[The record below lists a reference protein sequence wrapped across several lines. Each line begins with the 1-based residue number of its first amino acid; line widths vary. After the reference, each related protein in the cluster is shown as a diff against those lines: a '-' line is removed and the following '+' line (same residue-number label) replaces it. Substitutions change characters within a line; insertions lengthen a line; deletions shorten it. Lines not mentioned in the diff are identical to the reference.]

1 MPQKLLLAA
10 ALVLAATGV
19 GLAQSRDVPDRDF
32 KDLPAKDLPPSN
44 GGAGARSGNIT
55 STGATVPNPGAS
67 QSAGT
72 TSLDRG
78 IQAEDNKIQ
87 GSICKGC

>member
-1 MPQKLLLAA
+1 MMKTLLLGATLSVAVAGAA
-10 ALVLAATGV
+10 F
-19 GLAQSRDVPDRDF
+19 AQSRDSDAQDR
-32 KDLPAKDLPPSN
+32 PAH
-44 GGAGARSGNIT
+44 ATRSDNIT
-55 STGATVPNPGAS
+55 STGETVPNPGAS

-78 IQAEDNKIQ
+78 IQQEDNKIQ

>member
-1 MPQKLLLAA
+1 MMKSLFFGA
-10 ALVLAATGV
+10 ALALATG
-19 GLAQSRDVPDRDF
+19 GTALAQDAPSSDAA
-32 KDLPAKDLPPSN
+32 PAR
-44 GGAGARSGNIT
+44 GGAGVRSGNIT

-67 QSAGT
+67 QGAGT

-87 GSICKGC
+87 SGICKGC

>member
-1 MPQKLLLAA
+1 MIHRLLYAA
-10 ALVLAATGV
+10 AFVLGGMSP
-19 GLAQSRDVPDRDF
+19 GLAQSQDLPAR
-32 KDLPAKDLPPSN
+32 DLPAKDLPSN
-44 GGAGARSGNIT
+44 GGAGVRAGNIT

-78 IQAEDNKIQ
+78 IQAEDTKIQ

>member
-1 MPQKLLLAA
+1 MTRT
-10 ALVLAATGV
+10 ALVCAMLVTSTGLSF
-19 GLAQSRDVPDRDF
+19 GQDSGPPPERD
-32 KDLPAKDLPPSN
+32 LTTTN
-44 GGAGARSGNIT
+44 HGAGIRAGNIT

-78 IQAEDNKIQ
+78 IQAEDNKIDS
-87 GSICKGC
+87 GICKGC

>member
-1 MPQKLLLAA
+1 MAKALIICAA
-10 ALVLAATGV
+10 FCLSMA
-19 GLAQSRDVPDRDF
+19 GLAFAQNQ
-32 KDLPAKDLPPSN
+32 DLPSQDLPQN
-44 GGAGARSGNIT
+44 GGAGVRSGNIT

-78 IQAEDNKIQ
+78 IQDRDNKIDS
-87 GSICKGC
+87 SICKGC